1 LTGCSKEEEDYDNAI
16 SFLNNN
22 PIATEGIFSGEFNEL
37 QNHSEFQGQLLSDV
51 NYSFSVNVV
60 GDFQITVKFSN
71 CSYEMEQCLT
81 CGDFPDFYT
90 INILGEEVEIPTD
103 ELNDPAIWSGLCVG
117 LIDEEGDS
125 TIITSKYLDELKTY
139 YEEFGGTCSIPYP
152 TDTRIW
158 LNIYGSNFK
167 ANFKDIYSI
176 KEDVFTGLETT
187 SYRLILNFAPIT
199 IGSLCA
205 DGCEDQYKCSQALPS
220 LTNSAP
226 ATTVYTQ
233 QYLIFNDEETRARY
247 KTQFELLRDGF

>member
-1 LTGCSKEEEDYDNAI
+1 MSRPLFINLIIIFLFLTGCSKEEEDYDNAI

-22 PIATEGIFSGEFNEL
+22 PIATEGIFSEEFNEL
-37 QNHSEFQGQLLSDV
+37 QNHSELQGQLLSDV

-60 GDFQITVKFSN
+60 GDFQITQNFNN
-71 CSYEMEQCLT
+71 CSYQTE
-81 CGDFPDFYT
+81 D
-90 INILGEEVEIPTD
+90 
-103 ELNDPAIWSGLCVG
+103 A
-117 LIDEEGDS
+117 
-125 TIITSKYLDELKTY
+125 
-139 YEEFGGTCSIPYP
+139 
-152 TDTRIW
+152 RIW

-176 KEDVFTGLETT
+176 KEDIFTGLETT

>member
-1 LTGCSKEEEDYDNAI
+1 MSQPLFINLIIIFLFLTGCTKEEEDYDNAI

-22 PIATEGIFSGEFNEL
+22 PIATEGIFSEKFNEL

-60 GDFQITVKFSN
+60 GDFQITQNFNN
-71 CSYEMEQCLT
+71 CSYQTE
-81 CGDFPDFYT
+81 D
-90 INILGEEVEIPTD
+90 
-103 ELNDPAIWSGLCVG
+103 A
-117 LIDEEGDS
+117 
-125 TIITSKYLDELKTY
+125 
-139 YEEFGGTCSIPYP
+139 
-152 TDTRIW
+152 RIW

-176 KEDVFTGLETT
+176 KEDIFTGLETT

>member
-1 LTGCSKEEEDYDNAI
+1 MTGCSKEEEDYDNAI

-22 PIATEGIFSGEFNEL
+22 PIATEGIFSEEFNEL
-37 QNHSEFQGQLLSDV
+37 QNHSELQGQLLSDV

-60 GDFQITVKFSN
+60 GDFQITQNFNN
-71 CSYEMEQCLT
+71 CSYQTE
-81 CGDFPDFYT
+81 D
-90 INILGEEVEIPTD
+90 
-103 ELNDPAIWSGLCVG
+103 A
-117 LIDEEGDS
+117 
-125 TIITSKYLDELKTY
+125 
-139 YEEFGGTCSIPYP
+139 
-152 TDTRIW
+152 RIW

-176 KEDVFTGLETT
+176 KEDIFTGLETT

>member
-1 LTGCSKEEEDYDNAI
+1 MSQPLFINLIIIFLFLTGCSKEEEDYDNAI

-22 PIATEGIFSGEFNEL
+22 PIATEGIFSEEFNEL
-37 QNHSEFQGQLLSDV
+37 QNHSELQGQLLSDV

-60 GDFQITVKFSN
+60 GDFQITQNFNN
-71 CSYEMEQCLT
+71 CSYQTE
-81 CGDFPDFYT
+81 D
-90 INILGEEVEIPTD
+90 
-103 ELNDPAIWSGLCVG
+103 A
-117 LIDEEGDS
+117 
-125 TIITSKYLDELKTY
+125 
-139 YEEFGGTCSIPYP
+139 
-152 TDTRIW
+152 RIW

-176 KEDVFTGLETT
+176 KEDIFTGLETT

>member
-1 LTGCSKEEEDYDNAI
+1 MSQPLFINLIIIFLFLTGCSKEEEDYDNAI

-60 GDFQITVKFSN
+60 GDFQITQNFNN
-71 CSYEMEQCLT
+71 CSYQTE
-81 CGDFPDFYT
+81 D
-90 INILGEEVEIPTD
+90 
-103 ELNDPAIWSGLCVG
+103 A
-117 LIDEEGDS
+117 
-125 TIITSKYLDELKTY
+125 
-139 YEEFGGTCSIPYP
+139 
-152 TDTRIW
+152 RIW

-176 KEDVFTGLETT
+176 KEDIFTGLETT

>member
-1 LTGCSKEEEDYDNAI
+1 MSQPLFINLIIIFLFLTGCTKEEEDYDNAI

-60 GDFQITVKFSN
+60 GDFQITQNFNN
-71 CSYEMEQCLT
+71 CSYQTE
-81 CGDFPDFYT
+81 D
-90 INILGEEVEIPTD
+90 
-103 ELNDPAIWSGLCVG
+103 A
-117 LIDEEGDS
+117 
-125 TIITSKYLDELKTY
+125 
-139 YEEFGGTCSIPYP
+139 
-152 TDTRIW
+152 RIW

-176 KEDVFTGLETT
+176 KEDIFTGLETT